1 METMGVMDYFKSI
14 PTMTADETRR
24 FLSEK
29 HPDEYNLVDVRQP
42 AEYEKEHIPGAKLIP
57 MAELQ
62 KRKDEVDPDKP
73 TIVY

>member
-1 METMGVMDYFKSI
+1 MGVLDYFKSI
-14 PTMTADETRR
+14 PSMTTDKVRQ

-42 AEYEKEHIPGAKLIP
+42 AEYERDHIPGANLIP
-57 MAELQ
+57 MAEL
-62 KRKDEVDPDKP
+62 KNRVSEIDPDKP